1 MNLIEKSLFLKKT
14 RLLEKLDFDIL
25 LALSDKLEELRVN
38 EGEHLFNIGDE
49 ATGIYFIIE
58 GSVALQKSPR
68 ATPER
73 SVEAFDFFGDESLFS
88 EQKRGYCAIA
98 EAPSRLFV
106 LAKPYL
112 FALLAEC
119 PQVAI
124 ELLSTYASHID
135 LCSR

>member
-25 LALSDKLEELRVN
+25 LGLSDKLEELKVN
-38 EGEHLFNIGDE
+38 EGEHLFNSGDE

-58 GSVALQKSPR
+58 GSVALQKTLSSN
-68 ATPER
+68 PER
-73 SVEAFDFFGDESLFS
+73 CVEAFDFFGDESLFS
-88 EQKRGYCAIA
+88 EQKRGYYAIA
-98 EAPSRLFV
+98 KAPTRLFV

-119 PQVAI
+119 PPVAI

-135 LCSR
+135 LCAR